1 VAFNDRVGDEKYNF
15 DIWLYNGTLKLGALD
30 GASVLDHNSL
40 TIDGAS
46 ALDTQNGAIDT
57 IKLSNFT
64 LNDSLSWAL
73 DVDLTN
79 ATMDSMLADA
89 VNVGENRSIKVSSI
103 NILKDSEDTT
113 SVTTS
118 TSVLEALRKYV
129 SLDEALSTVKS
140 ENYAYKV
147 SYNNDDGT
155 FKFERTTIEEEIQPV
170 LVDDDD
176 EQQPED
182 NGGSK
187 PITGD
192 GTLETADPIVAE
204 KASSMHFANELQNTI
219 NTFFFNDYMTFKH
232 TAALSSRG
240 LSSGEDP
247 LVHNMW
253 VRAFGYDDT
262 YHYKNF
268 QNVEVKTGM
277 LTFGVSSDVKELS
290 ASTDMVYSLYAGT
303 FDGKSR
309 LADRSVKVNENGGY
323 VGAVATFM
331 RNDWTFGGN
340 LTLAYDRS
348 ETKDAYGSEKYD
360 NYWGGMTLNVTHR
373 YMLAKTYSLDGGVL
387 GGATVVKGSSGHTT
401 TGDRIKTDDMTV
413 LSFTPTLKFNKH
425 LDEKN
430 ILFVEGRY
438 MMIDSDA
445 GQVLVNDVSM
455 DTLSSGNYAEYG
467 VGYQRFDDPVSVD
480 IAVYRRTGDRD
491 GYSVD
496 AGLKWS
502 F

>member
-1 VAFNDRVGDEKYNF
+1 
-15 DIWLYNGTLKLGALD
+15 
-30 GASVLDHNSL
+30 
-40 TIDGAS
+40 
-46 ALDTQNGAIDT
+46 
-57 IKLSNFT
+57 
-64 LNDSLSWAL
+64 
-73 DVDLTN
+73 
-79 ATMDSMLADA
+79 
-89 VNVGENRSIKVSSI
+89 
-103 NILKDSEDTT
+103 
-113 SVTTS
+113 
-118 TSVLEALRKYV
+118 
-129 SLDEALSTVKS
+129 
-140 ENYAYKV
+140 
-147 SYNNDDGT
+147 
-155 FKFERTTIEEEIQPV
+155 
-170 LVDDDD
+170 
-176 EQQPED
+176 
-182 NGGSK
+182 
-187 PITGD
+187 
-192 GTLETADPIVAE
+192 
-204 KASSMHFANELQNTI
+204 
-219 NTFFFNDYMTFKH
+219 
-232 TAALSSRG
+232 
-240 LSSGEDP
+240 
-247 LVHNMW
+247 
-253 VRAFGYDDT
+253 
-262 YHYKNF
+262 
-268 QNVEVKTGM
+268 
-277 LTFGVSSDVKELS
+277 
-290 ASTDMVYSLYAGT
+290 
-303 FDGKSR
+303 
-309 LADRSVKVNENGGY
+309 
-323 VGAVATFM
+323 M